1 MESELPGNL
10 QYGLGNVELHV
21 KVSSFLIQVFAVQ
34 QQQSCVFTEDET
46 AEPFPTLNWFT
57 GHVTPVA
64 VNMFLL
70 NSAVTNKVK
79 CVKRLFFLSEEGT

>member
-1 MESELPGNL
+1 M

-21 KVSSFLIQVFAVQ
+21 NLSSFLIQVFAVQ
-34 QQQSCVFTEDET
+34 QQQSCVFIEDGA

-57 GHVTPVA
+57 AHVTSVA
-64 VNMFLL
+64 VTMFLL

-79 CVKRLFFLSEEGT
+79 CVKGFSSYLKSAHDQMQDV

>member
-1 MESELPGNL
+1 M

-34 QQQSCVFTEDET
+34 QKQLFSLKMKTVEL
-46 AEPFPTLNWFT
+46 FPTLNWLT
-57 GHVTPVA
+57 AHVTSVA
-64 VNMFLL
+64 VNMFPL

-79 CVKRLFFLSEEGT
+79 RVKGLSFYLHMSAHDQM